1 MRTPTINV
9 KADGPQDQFPIYIE
23 ITMQRKTTSGTHRVS
38 HNSSSRAYDMITTLY
53 GEPETKKTILKIDG
67 PGDYDLPLSFQTAA
81 NESSYYMTWR
91 VVDENGNYD
100 DNWDQ
105 SGEEYV
111 NQNES
116 GELWDVYHYKNP
128 DYENYYTNY
137 SEGKAYIYV
146 RHAKVDGISVPIH
159 AQFETEDT
167 DRFFPVYLKAELVPT
182 GNTEKTYTTVRKL
195 ESPEDANSAIDF
207 EGQIPK
213 DTGFNLV
220 YNFYTDET
228 LTERSELW
236 QNGSMS
242 VYVSEHNRL
251 MHGSALAASIK
262 MYQLG
267 TYLDITAFN
276 PGEGFFPKYV
286 VVREISAEGNYA
298 TEKTVQVAAPGQ
310 QGIVWFDM
318 MAPDNSSWAAGTSV
332 WNVPNE
338 EEAEDWYNLQYQ
350 FDTHGASYDG
360 HYHSDRGW
368 VNGNG
373 LLRAYFSHTYYDKVR
388 DGFIVANPRWRG
400 TTAEEVKIPI
410 RTTAREGLEEEA
422 FSRVP
427 EQKLMVSVTSE
438 AEEHAGYVETANS
451 WSGDAYISQTGDSY
465 ITVGNLQPGVYYVS
479 YSTHWYYRQNQ
490 WYSWWPVFAGWSKS
504 APAGE
509 KIIVTAE
516 GKVLAEDGS
525 EYFIDN
531 RYFGA
536 VNPKIFVNT
545 TLPEEFSTVNTT
557 LAARLKGVAGTET
570 ANVDVF
576 GTVSVTN
583 QELGTYGFYSNP
595 SNYHN
600 YFFRPTDYNSSESYT
615 IPSGDYELSYYTVDP
630 RDAGRNYRD
639 QKSDVWVS
647 GENIRIH
654 IDEEGN
660 VTKDGQSYVIPN
672 YMLPGLSSV
681 TFDVETTV
689 TEGVKEPFTPGDVVV
704 A

>member
-23 ITMQRKTTSGTHRVS
+23 VTLQRKTTSGTHRVS

-267 TYLDITAFN
+267 TYLDITA
-276 PGEGFFPKYV
+276 
-286 VVREISAEGNYA
+286 I
-298 TEKTVQVAAPGQ
+298 
-310 QGIVWFDM
+310 
-318 MAPDNSSWAAGTSV
+318 
-332 WNVPNE
+332 
-338 EEAEDWYNLQYQ
+338 
-350 FDTHGASYDG
+350 
-360 HYHSDRGW
+360 
-368 VNGNG
+368 
-373 LLRAYFSHTYYDKVR
+373 R
-388 DGFIVANPRWRG
+388 DI
-400 TTAEEVKIPI
+400 TCSKI
-410 RTTAREGLEEEA
+410 
-422 FSRVP
+422 
-427 EQKLMVSVTSE
+427 
-438 AEEHAGYVETANS
+438 
-451 WSGDAYISQTGDSY
+451 
-465 ITVGNLQPGVYYVS
+465 
-479 YSTHWYYRQNQ
+479 
-490 WYSWWPVFAGWSKS
+490 
-504 APAGE
+504 
-509 KIIVTAE
+509 
-516 GKVLAEDGS
+516 
-525 EYFIDN
+525 
-531 RYFGA
+531 
-536 VNPKIFVNT
+536 
-545 TLPEEFSTVNTT
+545 
-557 LAARLKGVAGTET
+557 
-570 ANVDVF
+570 
-576 GTVSVTN
+576 
-583 QELGTYGFYSNP
+583 
-595 SNYHN
+595 
-600 YFFRPTDYNSSESYT
+600 
-615 IPSGDYELSYYTVDP
+615 
-630 RDAGRNYRD
+630 
-639 QKSDVWVS
+639 
-647 GENIRIH
+647 
-654 IDEEGN
+654 
-660 VTKDGQSYVIPN
+660 
-672 YMLPGLSSV
+672 
-681 TFDVETTV
+681 
-689 TEGVKEPFTPGDVVV
+689 
-704 A
+704 